1 MRAGCA
7 NLRVIRGCTQNIYTE
22 AFMYRLRVILPVL
35 AMLGLLSSCGPSE
48 KDRMTE
54 ELKTFIKNFEAEVM
68 PLNKQAALAY
78 FDATLSGKEEDYTKA
93 ADLEVQLS
101 KVFARK
107 KDFETLKRIREANV
121 IADPILR
128 RQLEV
133 LYLSYI
139 EKQIDESRLE
149 EMIRLQNE
157 NEKKFST
164 FRAEVDGKKLTDN
177 EIEDI
182 LRTSTD
188 SKQLEAAWTA
198 SKEIGSIVAEDI
210 LRLVRM
216 RNEAAKNLGFANYH
230 AMKLELG
237 EQDPEQ
243 IEKLFDELDELT
255 AGAFAQLKADMDTK
269 LATRCKVAVEDLM
282 PWHYQNRYFQEAP
295 KIYEVDL
302 DVFYKDKDIVA
313 LTKQYFAGLDLPID
327 DLVERSDLF
336 EKEGKY
342 QHAYCTD
349 IDREGDVRVVC
360 NIKPTYGWMNTT
372 LHEYGHAVYDKFNDR
387 SVPWVLREP
396 AHTFTTEAIA
406 MLFGRLASNPAWLV
420 QVAGVTAERAEQAA
434 DVMFQSLR
442 LEQLVFSRW
451 AQVMYRFEKAMY
463 EDPEQDLNALWWQLV
478 EKYQMIRK
486 PDGRDKPDWASKI
499 HVALYPA
506 YYHNYLMGEL
516 LASQLHARIC
526 ADILKSDNPRREAY
540 VGRTEVGTWL
550 TDHIF
555 KPGSTLLWNDMI
567 ENATGEKLTA
577 KYYAEQFVN

>member
-1 MRAGCA
+1 MKH
-7 NLRVIRGCTQNIYTE
+7 V
-22 AFMYRLRVILPVL
+22 RVILTVL
-35 AMLGLLSSCGPSE
+35 LVGLLSSCGTSE
-48 KDRMTE
+48 KERMTE
-54 ELKTFIKNFEAEVM
+54 ELNTFLKNFETEVI
-68 PLNKQAALAY
+68 PLSKDAALAY
-78 FDATLSGKEEDYTKA
+78 FDATISGREEDYTRA
-93 ADLEVQLS
+93 ADLEVALS

-107 KDFETLKRIREANV
+107 EDFETLKRLRDAGAIT
-121 IADPILR
+121 DPLLR

-133 LYLSYI
+133 LYLAYV
-139 EKQIDESRLE
+139 EKQIDETRLE

-164 FRAEVDGKKLTDN
+164 FRAMVDGKSLTDN
-177 EIEDI
+177 DIDEI
-182 LRTSTD
+182 LRNSTD
-188 SKQLEAAWTA
+188 NKQLEAVWTA
-198 SKEIGSIVAEDI
+198 SKEIGAVVANDI
-210 LRLVRM
+210 LTLVRM
-216 RNEAAKNLGFANYH
+216 RNAAAKELGFRNYH

-243 IEKLFDELDELT
+243 IEALFDELDELT
-255 AGAFAQLKADMDTK
+255 APAFASLKAEMDAH
-269 LATRCKVAVEDLM
+269 LAKRYQLPAEKLM
-282 PWHYQNRYFQEAP
+282 PWHYQNRFFQEAP
-295 KIYEVDL
+295 KIFEVDP

-313 LTKQYFAGLDLPID
+313 LAKQYFAGLNLPID
-327 DLVERSDLF
+327 DLVARSDLF

-406 MLFGRLASNPAWLV
+406 MLFGRLASNPVWIE
-420 QVAGVTAERAEQAA
+420 QVAGVPAAEVRNAA
-434 DVMFQSLR
+434 DIMFRSLR

-463 EDPEQDLNALWWQLV
+463 ENPEQDLNALWWKLV
-478 EKYQMIRK
+478 ERYQLLRK
-486 PDGRDKPDWASKI
+486 PEGRSAPDWASKI

-516 LASQLHARIC
+516 LASQLHAHIC
-526 ADILKSDNPRREAY
+526 RNILTSEDARNEAY
-540 VGRTEVGTWL
+540 IDRAEVGTWL
-550 TDHIF
+550 VDHIF
-555 KPGSTLLWNDMI
+555 KTGSTLLWNDMI

>member
-1 MRAGCA
+1 MKH
-7 NLRVIRGCTQNIYTE
+7 V
-22 AFMYRLRVILPVL
+22 RVILTVL
-35 AMLGLLSSCGPSE
+35 LVGLLSSCGTSE
-48 KDRMTE
+48 KERMTE
-54 ELKTFIKNFEAEVM
+54 ELNTFLKNFETEVI
-68 PLNKQAALAY
+68 PLSKDAALAY
-78 FDATLSGKEEDYTKA
+78 FDATISGREEDYTRA
-93 ADLEVQLS
+93 ADLEVALS

-107 KDFETLKRIREANV
+107 EDFETLKRLRDAGAIT
-121 IADPILR
+121 DPLLR

-133 LYLSYI
+133 LYLAYV
-139 EKQIDESRLE
+139 EKQIDETRLE

-164 FRAEVDGKKLTDN
+164 FRAMVDGKSLTDN
-177 EIEDI
+177 DIDEI
-182 LRTSTD
+182 LRNSTD
-188 SKQLEAAWTA
+188 NKQLEAVWTA
-198 SKEIGSIVAEDI
+198 SKEIGAVVANDI
-210 LRLVRM
+210 LTLVRM
-216 RNEAAKNLGFANYH
+216 RNAAAKELGFRNYH

-243 IEKLFDELDELT
+243 IEALFDELDELT
-255 AGAFAQLKADMDTK
+255 APAFASLKAEMDAH
-269 LATRCKVAVEDLM
+269 LAKRYQLPAEKLM
-282 PWHYQNRYFQEAP
+282 PWHYQNRFFQEAP
-295 KIYEVDL
+295 KIFEVDP
-302 DVFYKDKDIVA
+302 DVFYRDKDIVA
-313 LTKQYFAGLDLPID
+313 LAKQYFAGLNLPID
-327 DLVERSDLF
+327 DLVARSDLF

-406 MLFGRLASNPAWLV
+406 MLFGRLASNPVWIE
-420 QVAGVTAERAEQAA
+420 QVAGVPAAEVRNAA
-434 DVMFQSLR
+434 DIMFRSLR

-451 AQVMYRFEKAMY
+451 AQVMYRFEEAMY
-463 EDPEQDLNALWWQLV
+463 ENPEQDLNALWWKLV
-478 EKYQMIRK
+478 ERYQLLRK
-486 PDGRDKPDWASKI
+486 PEGRSAPDWASKI

-516 LASQLHARIC
+516 LASQLHAHIC
-526 ADILKSDNPRREAY
+526 RNILTSEDARNEAY
-540 VGRTEVGTWL
+540 IDRAEVGTWL
-550 TDHIF
+550 VDHIF